1 MRKFTGNT
9 EDITRR
15 NFAATLARRCLGVS
29 IAPALAS
36 MGNPAWAA
44 AASSG
49 KADRV
54 IYLYMSGGMS
64 HLDTLDPKPRT
75 EVQGPTKAIKT
86 ALPGVMLSEHMPGL
100 AKLLSKVSLIR
111 SMTSEQGAHA
121 PGRYLAHTS
130 YSPRATIRH
139 PAMGAWMLH
148 ELGQKNK
155 NIPGNVVIAGGSNH
169 PGAGYMD
176 LKHGPLPIGDVASG
190 IPNSERLRGV
200 TEVQFNKRLSMVSK
214 FGKRFYDLYP
224 NKKVKGYGEMYAD
237 AIRLMRSEDLKAFD
251 IGLEKEATREK
262 YGKDKFGQG
271 CLLAR
276 RLIERDVRF
285 VEVGYGG
292 WDTHN
297 ENFDRMPE
305 KVPVL
310 DKALS
315 ALLQDLQ
322 SRGLLK
328 NTLVVL
334 TSEFGRSP
342 KINERIG
349 RDHHPA
355 AFTSILAGAGIKQ
368 GYVHGESDKRGHGVE
383 KDPVRVQ
390 DFTATIAT
398 AVGIDTDKEVFSAT
412 RRPFKVADDGE
423 AVTNVLT

>member
-1 MRKFTGNT
+1 MNDLIRHGD
-9 EDITRR
+9 EITRR
-15 NFAATLARRCLGVS
+15 NFAAMLARRCLGVS
-29 IAPALAS
+29 ILPAFAGL
-36 MGNPAWAA
+36 GNRAWAA
-44 AASSG
+44 AASAG

-64 HLDTLDPKPRT
+64 HLDTLDPKPNT
-75 EVQGPTKAIKT
+75 EVQGPTKTTKT
-86 ALPGVMLSEHMPGL
+86 SMPGVLLSEHMPGL
-100 AKLLSKVSLIR
+100 AKLLNKVSLIR
-111 SMTSEQGAHA
+111 SMSSEQGAHA

-139 PAMGAWMLH
+139 PAMGSWMLH

-155 NIPGNVVIAGGSNH
+155 NIPGNIVIAGGSNH

-176 LKHGPLPIGDVASG
+176 LKYGPLPVGDVATG
-190 IPNSERLRGV
+190 IPNSERLKGM
-200 TEVQFNKRLSMVSK
+200 TEQQFNKRLGMVSK

-224 NKKVKGYGEMYAD
+224 HKKVKGYGEMYAD

-251 IGLEKEATREK
+251 ITLENEKTREK

-285 VEVGYGG
+285 VEVGSGG

-297 ENFDRMPE
+297 ENFERIPE
-305 KVPVL
+305 KVPAL

-322 SRGLLK
+322 SRGMLK

-342 KINERIG
+342 KINDRAG

-355 AFTSILAGAGIKQ
+355 AFTSVLAGAGIKQ
-368 GYVHGESDKRGHGVE
+368 GYVHGASDKRGHGVE
-383 KDPVRVQ
+383 TDQVRVQ
-390 DFTATIAT
+390 DFNATIAA
-398 AVGIDTDKEVFSAT
+398 AVGIDTEKEVFSAT

-423 AVTNVLT
+423 PIAKALS

>member
-1 MRKFTGNT
+1 MNDITRKSD
-9 EDITRR
+9 EITRR
-15 NFAATLARRCLGVS
+15 NFAATLAQRCLGVS
-29 IAPALAS
+29 MVPAFAGL
-36 MGNPAWAA
+36 GNRAWAA
-44 AASSG
+44 AGSGG
-49 KADRV
+49 KADHV

-64 HLDTLDPKPRT
+64 HLDTLDPKPNT
-75 EVQGPTKAIKT
+75 EVQGPTKTVKT
-86 ALPGVMLSEHMPGL
+86 PVPGVLLSEHMPAL
-100 AKLLSKVSLIR
+100 AKMLNKVTLVR
-111 SMTSEQGAHA
+111 SMNSEQGAHA

-139 PAMGAWMLH
+139 PGMGAWMLH

-155 NIPGNVVIAGGSNH
+155 NIPGNIVVAGGSNH

-176 LKHGPLPIGDVASG
+176 LKYGPLPIGDVSTG
-190 IPNSERLRGV
+190 IPNSELLKGV
-200 TEVQFNKRLSMVSK
+200 TEAQFDKRLSLVSK

-224 NKKVKGYGEMYAD
+224 HKKVKGYGEMYAD

-251 IGLEKEATREK
+251 ISQEDQKTRDK

-297 ENFDRMPE
+297 ENFDRIPE

-310 DKALS
+310 DKALT

-328 NTLVVL
+328 KTLVVL

-342 KINERIG
+342 KINERSG

-355 AFTSILAGAGIKQ
+355 AFTTVLAGAGIKQ
-368 GYVHGESDKRGHGVE
+368 GYVHGASDKKGHGVD

-390 DFTATIAT
+390 DFNATIARV
-398 AVGIDTDKEVFSAT
+398 VGIDTKQEVFSAT
-412 RRPFKVADDGE
+412 RRPFTVADDGE
-423 AVTNVLT
+423 PVAELLT